1 MEKGY
6 WDRNTIKGKTSQ
18 HTREINKK
26 SFYRKKKKEKK
37 IRKSTITVL
46 QTSKLAPRDGKTCDS
61 PFNCHK
67 AKSNTFCILPQFSP
81 WGYPQWQA

>member
-26 SFYRKKKKEKK
+26 SIKKKKRKK
-37 IRKSTITVL
+37 NKKEHYHCSAN
-46 QTSKLAPRDGKTCDS
+46 Q
-61 PFNCHK
+61 
-67 AKSNTFCILPQFSP
+67 
-81 WGYPQWQA
+81 

>member
-26 SFYRKKKKEKK
+26 SFYKKKKKK
-37 IRKSTITVL
+37 KNKKEHYHCSAN
-46 QTSKLAPRDGKTCDS
+46 Q
-61 PFNCHK
+61 
-67 AKSNTFCILPQFSP
+67 
-81 WGYPQWQA
+81 